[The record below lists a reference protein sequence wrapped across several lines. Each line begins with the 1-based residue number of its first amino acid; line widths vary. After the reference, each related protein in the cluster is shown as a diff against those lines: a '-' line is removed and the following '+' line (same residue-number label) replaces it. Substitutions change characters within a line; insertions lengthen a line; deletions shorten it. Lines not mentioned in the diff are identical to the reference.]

1 MTQAERVKQVYAVSL
16 IVGVGW
22 AGLLWLTPHLLAAG
36 YYLSATALYQGFAL
50 VCHQQP
56 ERSFHW
62 HGFPLAVCARCTG
75 VYVGIAVGLLLYP
88 FVRDLREREFP
99 ARHWLV
105 VAALPMLLDVVGQAG
120 GIGPGG
126 QATRPEV
133 VAVQGAGNHTCL
145 AGALQVG
152 LQPFGQPGAARPD
165 AHQGAAGLQQRA
177 HAGQQ
182 VGVQRFGI
190 ELQRLGHGS
199 SRRNWSRMMAADAAS
214 TSAAP
219 PARASVVL

>member
-36 YYLSATALYQGFAL
+36 YYLSATALYQSFAL
-50 VCHQQP
+50 VCHQRP

-105 VAALPMLLDVVGQAG
+105 VAALPMLLDVVGQ
-120 GIGPGG
+120 GIGWW
-126 QATRPEV
+126 QNTAIARSLT
-133 VAVQGAGNHTCL
+133 
-145 AGALQVG
+145 G
-152 LQPFGQPGAARPD
+152 LVLG
-165 AHQGAAGLQQRA
+165 
-177 HAGQQ
+177 
-182 VGVQRFGI
+182 VGVAFFLLPGMMTLFGW
-190 ELQRLGHGS
+190 RG
-199 SRRNWSRMMAADAAS
+199 A
-214 TSAAP
+214 
-219 PARASVVL
+219 PARA